1 MTQTLKTQKPIS
13 IIARCAFKAN
23 SYVLW
28 GIQSGEKTY
37 EVTCVN
43 HTVTGCREKS
53 GEPCKGYKFS
63 GHCKHGDLVQVLEW
77 EHRDKAEQD
86 EALRFSPWYGSNAST
101 EVERPLDVRGSLNHT
116 QRGFSMMR

>member
-1 MTQTLKTQKPIS
+1 MTQTLKIQKPIS
-13 IIARCAFKAN
+13 VIARAEFKAN

-43 HTVTGCREKS
+43 HQVTGCRERT

-63 GHCKHGDLVQVLEW
+63 GHCKHADLVQVLEW
-77 EHRDKAEQD
+77 EHQGKQEVRAAEMVVVPI
-86 EALRFSPWYGSNAST
+86 E
-101 EVERPLDVRGSLNHT
+101 ERGSLNGN
-116 QRGFSMMR
+116 RGFGLLR